1 MSEINLFPEDIVM
14 ATLHV
19 VGSNIRIVDDERLA
33 NVFDEMAKEH
43 PIFEQFRKH
52 PQYNYSKLLSETLQT
67 LDLGGGILRDN
78 APLQYFRVSAHL
90 AGEYGKAKLDKL
102 QPADEKA
109 VRKLSEKIISEFS
122 TAEAEG

>member
-1 MSEINLFPEDIVM
+1 MSGLFPEDIVM

-19 VGSNIRIVDDERLA
+19 VGSNIRLVDDERLA
-33 NVFDEMAKEH
+33 KVFDEMATEYA
-43 PIFEQFRKH
+43 IFEKFRKH

-90 AGEYGKAKLDKL
+90 AGEYGRAKLDKL
-102 QPADEKA
+102 QPDEAEA
-109 VRKLSEKIISEFS
+109 VRKLSKKIISEFS